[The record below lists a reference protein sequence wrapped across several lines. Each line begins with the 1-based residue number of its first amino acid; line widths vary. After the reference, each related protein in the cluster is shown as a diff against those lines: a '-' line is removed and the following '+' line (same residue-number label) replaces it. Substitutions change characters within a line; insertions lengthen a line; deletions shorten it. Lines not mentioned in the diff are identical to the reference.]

1 MTHTWIAIVTL
12 MLYNTQHNK
21 HKFYYTKR
29 KGAHPCKKT
38 RKKKGGTLLLFH
50 TNLTRI
56 TMHANK
62 RVFIMH
68 SQAPLQRCET
78 KRVLIEA

>member
-1 MTHTWIAIVTL
+1 M
-12 MLYNTQHNK
+12 QKNK
-21 HKFYYTKR
+21 E
-29 KGAHPCKKT
+29 KK
-38 RKKKGGTLLLFH
+38 GTLLLFH

-62 RVFIMH
+62 KGFIMH

>member
-1 MTHTWIAIVTL
+1 
-12 MLYNTQHNK
+12 MLYNTQHNE

-29 KGAHPCKKT
+29 KGAHPCKKKKEK
-38 RKKKGGTLLLFH
+38 RKELLLLFH

-56 TMHANK
+56 TMHATK
-62 RVFIMH
+62 GFIMH
-68 SQAPLQRCET
+68 SQAPLQRCEI